1 MTYQVVYLHRV
12 VAEQTIGRKLR
23 PGEIVHHLD
32 HDKTNNSPENL
43 VVCSS
48 ATVHAKYHLRSG
60 RQRMEPDRP
69 LIRVGDLWF

>member
-23 PGEIVHHLD
+23 PGEVVHHLD

-48 ATVHAKYHLRSG
+48 ATVHAKYHLISPSVWEAENG
-60 RQRMEPDRP
+60 T
-69 LIRVGDLWF
+69 